1 MPEEEIS
8 PELAA
13 RNMWKWQWR
22 RRVALAQ
29 GLYPPQLLLKGG
41 RVLNVFTEEL
51 VEADVAIDAGR
62 IAGIGTFSDGRE
74 TIDISG
80 CVVAPSFIDA
90 HIHTESSLL
99 WLPEFARAVVPHG
112 TGAIITDPHEVANV
126 RGLPGIAAMRDAA
139 AGMPLQIRFTAPSS
153 VPASPFEHPG
163 ATFDDDDIAGM
174 LEWPETVGLGEFM
187 NYPGLVAAESSIGNT
202 LWASRGALRDG
213 HAPGLR
219 GGPLQAYTGSGIGAD
234 HESVALDEAREKLET
249 GMFLYLR
256 EGSSEKNLV
265 DLLPLVTDKT
275 YPRIAFCSDDRD
287 CQDLL
292 GKGHVDDILRIAIA
306 HGLDPVR
313 AIRMATWNPANHWR
327 LADTGAVAPGY
338 RADLVVLRDLA
349 TVDVAMTLF
358 QGHVVARDGAFV
370 GDVAPTVI
378 PAVLQHT
385 VNLAPVQ
392 LSHLRLNPA
401 DARRAVGVI
410 PGQIVTEYREV
421 EPAIDA
427 GAAVADPAR
436 DLLKLVSV
444 ERHHATGHT
453 GVGYVHGLGLNR
465 GAIASS
471 IAHDAHNIIAA
482 GASDVDIL
490 AAIATVAGMDGGL
503 AVVADGEVLAAL
515 PLPIAGLM
523 SPAPAADVAASYAA
537 VEDAARSLGSELASP
552 FGQLA
557 FLSLSVIPAARVTDG
572 GFLDL
577 RASTSPHD

>member
-1 MPEEEIS
+1 MSEEEIS

-29 GLYPPQLLLKGG
+29 GLYQPQLLLKGG

-62 IAGIGTFSDGRE
+62 IAGIGSFPDGRE

-80 CVVAPSFIDA
+80 CIVAPSFIDA

-99 WLPEFARAVVPHG
+99 WLPEFAKAVVPHG

-126 RGLPGIAAMRDAA
+126 RGLAGIAAMREAA
-139 AGMPLQIRFTAPSS
+139 TSLPIQIHFTAPSS

-163 ATFDDDDIAGM
+163 ATFDDTEIETM
-174 LEWPETVGLGEFM
+174 LAWPETVGLGEFM
-187 NYPGLVAAESSIGNT
+187 NVPGLVAGESSIGNT
-202 LWASRGALRDG
+202 LWASKGSLRDG

-219 GGPLQAYTGSGIGAD
+219 GGPLQSYIGSGIGAD
-234 HESVALDEAREKLET
+234 HESVTMEEAREKLEL

-265 DLLPLVTDKT
+265 ELLPLVTDKT
-275 YPRIAFCSDDRD
+275 YPRIAFASDDRD
-287 CQDLL
+287 CHDLL
-292 GKGHVDDILRIAIA
+292 TKGHVDDILRIAIA
-306 HGLDPVR
+306 HGLDPIR

-349 TVDVAMTLF
+349 TVDVAMTLY
-358 QGHVVARDGAFV
+358 QGHVVAQDGAFAGELPDSTV
-370 GDVAPTVI
+370 PDILLHTINVAPV
-378 PAVLQHT
+378 H
-385 VNLAPVQ
+385 
-392 LSHLRLNPA
+392 LSDLRLDPA
-401 DARRAVGVI
+401 EATKAVGVI
-410 PGQIVTEYREV
+410 PGQIVTEFREV
-421 EPAIDA
+421 EPTVLD
-427 GAAVADPAR
+427 GAAIADPAR

-444 ERHHATGHT
+444 ERHHATGRT
-453 GVGYVHGLGLNR
+453 GVGYVQGLGLTR

-471 IAHDAHNIIAA
+471 IAHDAHNIVAA
-482 GASDVDIL
+482 GANDIDIL
-490 AAIATVAGMDGGL
+490 AAIATIAEMDGGL
-503 AVVADGEVLAAL
+503 AVVADGEVLAAM

-523 SPAPAADVAASYAA
+523 SASPAAEVAAAYA
-537 VEDAARSLGSELASP
+537 EMEHAAQALGSPLASP

-557 FLSLSVIPAARVTDG
+557 FLSLSVIPEARVTDG

-577 RASTSPHD
+577 RDSTSPHG

>member
-1 MPEEEIS
+1 MSEEEIS

-29 GLYPPQLLLKGG
+29 GLYQPELVLKGG

-62 IAGIGTFSDGRE
+62 IAGIGSFPDGRE
-74 TIDISG
+74 TIDIAG

-99 WLPEFARAVVPHG
+99 WLPEFARTVVPHG
-112 TGAIITDPHEVANV
+112 TGAIVTDPHEVANV
-126 RGLPGIAAMRDAA
+126 RGLAGIAAMRDVA
-139 AGMPLQIRFTAPSS
+139 AGLPLQVRFTAPSS

-163 ATFDDDDIAGM
+163 ATFDDDEIAAM
-174 LEWPETVGLGEFM
+174 LAWPETVGLGEFM
-187 NYPGLVAAESSIGNT
+187 NDAGVVAAESAIGNT
-202 LWASRGALRDG
+202 LWISRASLRDG
-213 HAPGLR
+213 HAQGLR
-219 GGPLQAYTGSGIGAD
+219 GGPLQAYIGSGIGAD
-234 HESVALDEAREKLET
+234 HESVTLDEAREKLEL

-265 DLLPLVTDKT
+265 ELLPLVTDKT
-275 YPRIAFCSDDRD
+275 YPRFGFCSDDRD
-287 CQDLL
+287 CNDLRA
-292 GKGHVDDILRIAIA
+292 KGHVDDILRIAIA

-338 RADLVVLRDLA
+338 RADLVVLRDLT
-349 TVDVAMTLF
+349 TVDVAMTIF
-358 QGHVVARDGAFV
+358 QGHVVARDGAFTGEIAETSV
-370 GDVAPTVI
+370 PEA
-378 PAVLQHT
+378 LLHT
-385 VNLAPVQ
+385 VNVAPVH
-392 LSHLRLNPA
+392 LSDLRLDPA
-401 DARRAVGVI
+401 DATRAVGVI
-410 PGQIVTEYREV
+410 PGQIVTEYRTV
-421 EPAIDA
+421 EPTIVD
-427 GAAVADPAR
+427 GVAVADPGH

-444 ERHHATGHT
+444 ERHHATGRT
-453 GVGYVHGLGLNR
+453 GVAYVQGLGLTR
-465 GAIASS
+465 GAIAGS
-471 IAHDAHNIIAA
+471 IAHDAHNIIAT

-490 AAIATVAGMDGGL
+490 AAIATVAEMDGGL

-523 SPAPAADVAASYAA
+523 SAAPAAEVADSYATL
-537 VEDAARSLGSELASP
+537 EQAAQSLGSPLASP

-557 FLSLSVIPAARVTDG
+557 FLSLSVIPSARLTDG

-577 RASTSPHD
+577 RADTSPHD